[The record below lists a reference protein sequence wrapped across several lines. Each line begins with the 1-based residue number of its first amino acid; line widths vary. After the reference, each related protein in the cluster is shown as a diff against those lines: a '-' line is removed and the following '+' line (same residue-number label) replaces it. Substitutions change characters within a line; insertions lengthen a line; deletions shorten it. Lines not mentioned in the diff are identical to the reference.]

1 MLSKKECLHFNII
14 LTLKTIHGYNHRKK
28 IKKPC
33 WQQPPI
39 CKSLLPYGHGDK
51 RDTLDWCKQIL

>member
-33 WQQPPI
+33 
-39 CKSLLPYGHGDK
+39 
-51 RDTLDWCKQIL
+51 